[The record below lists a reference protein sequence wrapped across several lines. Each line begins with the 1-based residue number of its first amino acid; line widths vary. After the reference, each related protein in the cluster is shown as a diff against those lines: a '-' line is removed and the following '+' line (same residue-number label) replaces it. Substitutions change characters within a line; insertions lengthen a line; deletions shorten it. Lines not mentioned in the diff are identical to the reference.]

1 MFSNQTSEQRVG
13 AGTMAGAGTFRC
25 ETCGFSVACQERD
38 EIPPCPH
45 CGQERFVRQSIFA
58 SLHLDAP
65 VVAEEVEPPS
75 WLAEARD
82 ALVAAG
88 QYLAFE
94 DDGRVRVVQ
103 LQEGITRLGRGL
115 GEHVRFDDPT
125 VSRRHALVKREEG
138 RAKLLDDRSLN
149 GVFKNGERVELAELE
164 DGDELAIGRYRLY
177 FISLSGDESPAPD
190 RVSGALAR

>member
-25 ETCGFSVACQERD
+25 EACGFSVACQERD

-58 SLHLDAP
+58 SLHPDAP
-65 VVAEEVEPPS
+65 VAAEEVEPPS

-82 ALVAAG
+82 ALVAEG

-149 GVFKNGERVELAELE
+149 GVFVNGRRCEACDLQH
-164 DGDELAIGRYRLY
+164 GDEILIGRFRLY
-177 FISLSGDESPAPD
+177 FISTPGRPA
-190 RVSGALAR
+190 RGAERAGRALG